1 MRELYERSLEAAC
14 NFLDY
19 YQRHRV
25 KDKNNPKIGLF
36 PYANMLFEDGVDT
49 SAVETCAMLYT
60 NPDNKYYKDER
71 MLDMI
76 LEVCPLVEEKL
87 INDDGTT
94 NQMTSNFHSPAMFVM
109 GRLAE
114 VCLEVRNGMSG
125 TDKERKTFDAMVHLA
140 ARYAEGSMTSG
151 FHTPNHRWVET
162 ASLYMLYNLIGDER
176 YKTKA
181 DKYHAE
187 GLDIDEYGEYSERS
201 AGMYN
206 EIMNSALL
214 MAHMT
219 GRMPGAL
226 DAVHRNL
233 RMMEYYVDDGNDV
246 FSQNSRRTDKGERGT
261 VAGFYKGAQYHLTQ
275 YYYNLIETAYL
286 TGDLKLAKLAKIA
299 SEKGITQGLGTPA
312 NIYLFSRHP
321 ELKDW
326 EPDLSKVELIGDY
339 EHYQPKSNIVRK
351 RTDGAVCSIIA
362 KNPSFLFIRN
372 RGIDINVRMCSS
384 FFAIGQFEPETMEK
398 TENGYRMSCHAEC
411 DYKLPFDVPPENS
424 RDYWSMDYKSRK
436 SICKQELD
444 YTVDF
449 VFVEGGLD
457 MHIKAGSCD
466 DVPFKLEIGI
476 NTGKLLEIGRS
487 ASMLT
492 TAGNY
497 IFAHEGFRISD
508 MNTLSFVS
516 FEGLGC
522 RHIYADN
529 MRGGTPAQTD
539 RQTVYFTDYTPV
551 DKVVKIRYGLLD
563 EPANYYAEQV

>member
-1 MRELYERSLEAAC
+1 MMRELYERSIEAAC
-14 NFLDY
+14 NFLNY
-19 YQRHRV
+19 YQRHRI
-25 KDKNNPKIGLF
+25 KNENNPKKGLF
-36 PYANMLFEDGVDT
+36 PYGNMLFEDGVDT
-49 SAVETCAMLYT
+49 SAAETCAMLYS

-71 MLDMI
+71 MLDTI
-76 LEVCPLVEEKL
+76 LEICPIIEEKL
-87 INDDGTT
+87 INEDGTT

-114 VCLEVRNGMSG
+114 VCLEVKAGMNG
-125 TDKERKTFDAMVHLA
+125 TEKEKKAHAAMVHLA

-162 ASLYMLYNLIGDER
+162 ASLLMLYNLIGDER
-176 YKTKA
+176 YKEKA
-181 DKYHAE
+181 DKYIAE
-187 GLDIDEYGEYSERS
+187 KLDIDEYGEYSERS

-219 GRMPGAL
+219 GRLPGAL
-226 DAVHRNL
+226 DAVHKNL
-233 RMMEYYVDDGNDV
+233 RMMEYYVDDENDV

-275 YYYNLIETAYL
+275 YYYNLLETAYL
-286 TGDLKLAKLAKIA
+286 TGDLRLAKLAKIS
-299 SEKGITQGLGTPA
+299 SEKGVTQGLGRPA
-312 NIYLFSRHP
+312 NLYLFSRHP
-321 ELKDW
+321 DMKDW
-326 EPDLSKVELIGDY
+326 EPDLSNVELEGDY
-339 EHYQPKSNIVRK
+339 EHYQPRSNIVRK
-351 RTDGAVCSIIA
+351 RTGKAVCSIIA

-372 RGIDINVRMCSS
+372 GGIDINLRMCSS
-384 FFAIGQFEPETMEK
+384 FFAIGQFEPKEMEK
-398 TENGYRMSCHAEC
+398 TEDGYRMRYHAEC

-424 RDYWSMDYKSRK
+424 QEYWTMDFSSRK
-436 SICKQELD
+436 RIAKQDLD

-449 VFVEGGLD
+449 AFVEGGVD
-457 MHIKAGSCD
+457 MRVKTEHCD

-476 NTGKLLEIGRS
+476 NTGKLLEIGDS
-487 ASMLT
+487 AATLT

-497 IFAHEGFRISD
+497 IFAKKGFRVSD
-508 MNTLSFVS
+508 LNSLAFVS

-539 RQTVYFTDYTPV
+539 RQTVYFTDYTPF

-563 EPANYYAEQV
+563 EPVNYYCD